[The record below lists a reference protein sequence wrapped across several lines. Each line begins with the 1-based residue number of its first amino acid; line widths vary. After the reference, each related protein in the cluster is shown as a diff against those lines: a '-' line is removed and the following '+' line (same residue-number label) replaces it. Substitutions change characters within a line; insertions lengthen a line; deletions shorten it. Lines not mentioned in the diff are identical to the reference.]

1 MLEYR
6 GFQTQPE
13 FDGQIYFGK
22 LEGISDL
29 VTIES
34 ETLADFEREFQAAV
48 EDYLT
53 FRQSLSPQ
61 SQAG

>member
-1 MLEYR
+1 MEYQ
-6 GFQTQPE
+6 GFRTTPE

-22 LEGISDL
+22 LEGIADL

-34 ETLADFEREFQAAV
+34 DTLADFELEFHAAV
-48 EDYLT
+48 EDYLA
-53 FRQSLSPQ
+53 FREEINRR